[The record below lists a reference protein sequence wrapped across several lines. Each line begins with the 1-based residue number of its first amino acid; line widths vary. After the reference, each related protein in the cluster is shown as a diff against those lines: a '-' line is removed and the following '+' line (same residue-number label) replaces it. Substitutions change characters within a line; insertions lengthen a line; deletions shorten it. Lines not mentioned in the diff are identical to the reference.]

1 VGLVLACVLFVRRMA
16 TLFKVHATSADG
28 LAWRLHGA
36 LFFGATDKLDVLL
49 EAAQTVPVGSTM
61 TLDMAALFALDT
73 TGVDSL
79 EQLLKALEQRGAHLA
94 LEGMQPQVQSLL
106 ERSGLTEKLNLAR

>member
-1 VGLVLACVLFVRRMA
+1 MEVGLVLACVLFVRRMA

-73 TGVDSL
+73 TGLIAWSSCSKHWSSAGPTWPSKVCNP
-79 EQLLKALEQRGAHLA
+79 KC
-94 LEGMQPQVQSLL
+94 
-106 ERSGLTEKLNLAR
+106 NLCWSARV